1 MKKKITDSNVLKE
14 IIVDELLIMYVDNG
28 VMSSKINY
36 NDNGPTV
43 ILFIGVNGVGKTTSI
58 GKIAKKLINDG
69 KKVLLAG
76 GDTF

>member
-1 MKKKITDSNVLKE
+1 
-14 IIVDELLIMYVDNG
+14 MYVDNG

-69 KKVLLAG
+69 KKKFYLLVVILLELVLLNN
-76 GDTF
+76 